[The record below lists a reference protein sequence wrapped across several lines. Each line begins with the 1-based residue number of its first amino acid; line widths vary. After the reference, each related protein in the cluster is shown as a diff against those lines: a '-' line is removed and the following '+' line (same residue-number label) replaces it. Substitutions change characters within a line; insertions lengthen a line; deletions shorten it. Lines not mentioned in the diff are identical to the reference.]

1 MALFTDGLVS
11 ELPDLLGY
19 EADLLDVAGALKIE
33 LGVKLL
39 LAQTEVGAQ
48 LEATSR
54 RPGNVFLARGAGWQ
68 STGGETSAPR
78 FDLSQVVVTPPL
90 KLWHTFQ
97 TLALF
102 FRDAQ
107 ARKVEDKYLPK
118 WREYKELAKWASD
131 LLLQTGVGLTTSPVP
146 RAPQPA
152 IGNEVSTLQ
161 GMSLYVRAT
170 WVGADGSEGAGSKE
184 RAVHTI
190 ANQALTLNMPAA
202 PAGAVGWH
210 VYIGQSQGIAKRQ
223 TESPLATG
231 AEWVMPTSGVVE
243 GPDLGNGQ
251 PAEMFRT
258 APKFLQRG

>member
-19 EADLLDVAGALKIE
+19 EADLLDVAGALKVE
-33 LGVKLL
+33 LGVKLQ

-54 RPGNVFLARGAGWQ
+54 RPGNVYLAKGAGWQ

-102 FRDAQ
+102 YRDAQ
-107 ARKVEDKYLPK
+107 ARKVDDKYLPK

-131 LLLQTGVGLTTSPVP
+131 LLFQTGVGLTISPVP
-146 RAPQPA
+146 RAEQPVIEFA
-152 IGNEVSTLQ
+152 SSTLPA
-161 GMSLYVRAT
+161 MALYVRTT
-170 WVGADGSEGAGSKE
+170 WVGHDGVEGAGSKE
-184 RAVHTI
+184 RAVHTV
-190 ANQALTLNMPAA
+190 ANQTLRLTMGPAPAA
-202 PAGAVGWH
+202 AAGWH
-210 VYIGQSQGIAKRQ
+210 VYAGHSRGEALRQ
-223 TESPLATG
+223 TNEPLAAG
-231 AEWVMPTSGVVE
+231 AEWVMPPGGVID
-243 GPDLGNGQ
+243 GPALGDGQ
-251 PAEMFRT
+251 SAELYRT

>member
-1 MALFTDGLVS
+1 MAMFTDGLVS

-19 EADLLDVAGALKIE
+19 EADLLDVAGALKVE
-33 LGVKLL
+33 LGVKLQ

-54 RPGNVFLARGAGWQ
+54 RPGNVFLAKGAGWQ

-102 FRDAQ
+102 YRDAQ
-107 ARKVEDKYLPK
+107 ARKVDDKYLPK

-131 LLLQTGVGLTTSPVP
+131 LLFQTGVGLAMSPVP
-146 RAPQPA
+146 RGEQPV
-152 IGNEVSTLQ
+152 IGFESSTLPA
-161 GMSLYVRAT
+161 MSLYARTT
-170 WVGADGSEGAGSKE
+170 WVGHDGTEGAGSKE
-184 RAVHTI
+184 RAVHTV
-190 ANQALTLNMPAA
+190 ANQALKLTMGPAPAA
-202 PAGAVGWH
+202 AAGWH
-210 VYIGQSQGIAKRQ
+210 VYIGQSQGEALRQ
-223 TESPLATG
+223 TNVPLIEG
-231 AEWVMPTSGVVE
+231 AEWVMPLGGIVD
-243 GPDLGNGQ
+243 GPELGNGQ
-251 PAEMFRT
+251 PAEMYRT